1 MILYTRHRLITSL
14 IEIYSIILCFIWG
27 GMLLLKGNT
36 FESSKSYAYL
46 NNWGEAAW
54 SSISMSIGMIQICG
68 LMLSF
73 FNMGRELRIF
83 GNFFGIVFWS
93 YISYLSFLG
102 NPDSHA
108 WTMYLSL
115 GVILC
120 ASLFLYLKTFMEV
133 SKK

>member
-1 MILYTRHRLITSL
+1 
-14 IEIYSIILCFIWG
+14 
-27 GMLLLKGNT
+27 MLLLKGNT
-36 FESSKSYAYL
+36 FESAKSYEYL

-83 GNFFGIVFWS
+83 GNFFGIIFWS

-115 GVILC
+115 SVILC
-120 ASLFLYLKTFMEV
+120 VSLFLYLKTFMTPI
-133 SKK
+133 KK